1 MFTLL
6 RADRA
11 PKAQVV
17 PTGSKVTW
25 DHGLYGKWSGIV
37 LQYCDGGRFS
47 PDYRVVITSPGRN
60 AAIVHHSFLFA
71 RNWEITG
78 TASPAD
84 IADAIAL
91 AEHMEEVHKREAEEK
106 AKAQAIE
113 RDALTAK
120 YSYLMTQAANPK
132 TTSHALGAANIR
144 TELKRAFPGVRFSV
158 RSRSFAGG
166 DDINIGWTDGPTLK
180 EVKAITGK
188 YEEGAFDGMEDI
200 YNYNHD
206 NQFPGLF
213 GGAKYVFENR
223 SISDALAD
231 SIAPKYGLRRVE
243 DGGFYGRTWLDA
255 NGEVDRDGEHKVRR
269 AAEGED

>member
-6 RADRA
+6 RADRP

-17 PTGSKVTW
+17 PTGSKITW
-25 DHGLYGKWSGIV
+25 NDGPYGQRSGIV
-37 LQYCDGGRFS
+37 LAYCDDGRFS
-47 PDYRVVITSPGRN
+47 PDYRVVITSPADQATIRN
-60 AAIVHHSFLFA
+60 FSFICA
-71 RNWEITG
+71 RNWTITG

-106 AKAQAIE
+106 ATAQAAE
-113 RDALTAK
+113 LAALPAR
-120 YSYLMTQAANPK
+120 YPYLKTQAANPK

-243 DGGFYGRTWLDA
+243 DGGFYGRTWVNDS
-255 NGEVDRDGEHKVRR
+255 GEADRDGEHKIRR